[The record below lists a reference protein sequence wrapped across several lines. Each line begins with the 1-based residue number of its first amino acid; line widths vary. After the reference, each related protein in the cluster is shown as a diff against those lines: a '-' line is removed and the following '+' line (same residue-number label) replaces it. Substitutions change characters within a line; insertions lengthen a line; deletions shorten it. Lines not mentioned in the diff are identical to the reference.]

1 LARLTLQPDASAK
14 LSDEKPPESTDHG
27 LWYKEFRYVEKK
39 LCVALAFSSN
49 VQQAANLV
57 IGIFGSYILP
67 VLFGLV
73 GAIAYAVRNISDQ
86 IRSTTFSD
94 SSPIRHFMRITLG
107 ALMGAVIGLFS
118 GSTSPLTLP
127 PLALSFLAGY
137 GVEGVFNMF
146 DELIQRLGRQERVQ
160 PQGENG

>member
-1 LARLTLQPDASAK
+1 MTLQPDPAAK
-14 LSDEKPPESTDHG
+14 SFEEKPPESTDPG

-39 LCVALAFSSN
+39 LSAVLATSAN
-49 VQQAANLV
+49 VKQAADLV
-57 IGIFGSYILP
+57 IGVFGSYILP
-67 VLFGLV
+67 VLFGIV
-73 GAIAYAVRNISDQ
+73 GAVAYVVRPISEQ
-86 IRSTTFSD
+86 IRNTTFSET
-94 SSPIRHFMRITLG
+94 SPIRHLMRITLG

-137 GVEGVFNMF
+137 GVEGVFRMF

-160 PQGENG
+160 DQGENG